1 MTVLLRLLAG
11 LPFAWL
17 HRMGAMLGWLVYLAS
32 PVYAARMREN
42 LAASGIYADNED
54 FERALKQ
61 NIVESGKGVLEIA
74 KIWFGDLDY
83 VIGLVEGA
91 PAALAAVDAARAEGR
106 GIIFLTP
113 HLGCFEVCA
122 TYATR
127 RLPLT
132 SLYRPPR
139 LAWLDSIMQ
148 QGRNRGTSRV
158 VPANLK
164 GVRALYKALQRGE
177 AVGLLPDQA
186 PQMGDGVWVD
196 FFGRPAYTMTLV
208 RRLKQRTGAA
218 VIFIFAERLP
228 KGRGFVIH
236 VERYPGEDLDEREMN
251 RMVEKLVRLCPQ
263 QYLWSYNRY
272 KVPAGAAKPVVGPQ
286 T

>member
-1 MTVLLRLLAG
+1 MTVLFRLLAG
-11 LPFAWL
+11 LPLAWL
-17 HRMGAMLGWLVYLAS
+17 HRMGAALGWLVYRAS

-42 LAASGIYADNED
+42 LAASGICADNEA
-54 FERALKQ
+54 FERALKA
-61 NIVESGKGVLEIA
+61 NVVETGKGVVEIA
-74 KIWFGDLDY
+74 KIWFGALDT
-83 VIGLVEGA
+83 VTALVEC
-91 PAALAAVDAARAEGR
+91 PRAALDIVDQARAEGR

-113 HLGCFEVCA
+113 HLGAFEVSA
-122 TYATR
+122 IYATT

-132 SLYRPPR
+132 SLYRPPK
-139 LAWLDSIMQ
+139 LAWLDAIMTR
-148 QGRNRGTSRV
+148 GRNRGSSRV

-186 PQMGDGVWVD
+186 PQVGEGVWAD

-208 RRLKQRTGAA
+208 RRLKKQTGAA

-228 KGRGFVIH
+228 EGRGYVIH
-236 VERYPGEDLDEREMN
+236 LERHPGDDLDEREMN
-251 RMVEKLVRLCPQ
+251 RMVEKLVLRCPQ